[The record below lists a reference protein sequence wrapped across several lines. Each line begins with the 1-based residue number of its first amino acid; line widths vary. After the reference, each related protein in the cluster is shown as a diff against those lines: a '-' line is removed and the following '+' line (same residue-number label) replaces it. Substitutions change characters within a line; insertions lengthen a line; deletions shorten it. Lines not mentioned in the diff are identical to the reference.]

1 MTRLLVFGGTGLLGS
16 HICQEALGKSWDVVA
31 THHSTTPDG
40 QHRVDWRRCDITDP
54 DNVRALVETVRPDVA
69 VNAAYVQSG
78 AKVAET
84 CAEGAENIALASDA
98 SSVRLI
104 HISTDLVFDGTLGR
118 PYREVDQISPISD
131 YGRAKARGESLVRSA
146 HPDALVIRTSL
157 IYGDPS
163 APQET
168 LVRRAAEGQDIAFF
182 TDEWRSP
189 VEVERL
195 AAAICTLA
203 TSDHSGI
210 LHIAGEER
218 LNRLEF
224 ARLLATQ
231 LGLDPTGLVGRTRD
245 PTLGPRPED
254 VSLDC
259 SVSSALGLAI
269 PGPSSLLAQS

>member
-16 HICQEALGKSWDVVA
+16 HICQESLAQSWDVVA
-31 THHSTTPDG
+31 TYHSTTPDEQDG
-40 QHRVDWRRCDITDP
+40 VDWRRCDITDP
-54 DNVRALVETVRPDVA
+54 EKVQALVEDVHPDVA
-69 VNAAYVQSG
+69 VNTAYVQSG
-78 AKVAET
+78 AKVAAT
-84 CAEGAENIALASDA
+84 CADGAGNIALASVA
-98 SSVRLI
+98 SDVRLI
-104 HISTDLVFDGTLGR
+104 HVSTDLVFDGTLGR
-118 PYREVDQISPISD
+118 PYREVDHMSPISD
-131 YGRAKARGESLVRSA
+131 YGRAKARGESLVRNA
-146 HPDALVIRTSL
+146 DPNALVLRTSL

-168 LVRRAAEGQDIAFF
+168 LVRRAASGQDIAFF

-189 VEVERL
+189 VEVGRL

-203 TSDHSGI
+203 TFDNSGI

-224 ARLLATQ
+224 ARLLATH
-231 LGLDPTGLVGRTRD
+231 LGLDSTGLVGRTRD

-259 SVSSALGLAI
+259 SISKALGLAI
-269 PGPSSLLAQS
+269 PGPSNLLSQS

>member
-16 HICQEALGKSWDVVA
+16 HICQEALAQSWDVVA
-31 THHSTTPDG
+31 THHSTTPDA
-40 QHRVDWRRCDITDP
+40 QHRVDWLRCDITDS
-54 DNVRALVETVRPDVA
+54 DNVRALVETVHPDVA
-69 VNAAYVQSG
+69 VNAAYVQNG
-78 AKVAET
+78 AKVAAT
-84 CAEGAENIALASDA
+84 CADGAKNIALASDETNA
-98 SSVRLI
+98 RLI
-104 HISTDLVFDGTLGR
+104 HVSTDLVFDGTLGR
-118 PYREVDQISPISD
+118 PYREVDEISPISD
-131 YGRAKARGESLVRSA
+131 YGRAKARGESLVRNA
-146 HPDALVIRTSL
+146 HPNALVVRTSL

-189 VEVERL
+189 VEVGRL

-203 TSDHSGI
+203 TTDHSGI
-210 LHIAGEER
+210 LHIAGQER

-224 ARLLATQ
+224 ATLLAMH
-231 LGLDPTGLVGRTRD
+231 LGLDPTRLVGRTRD
-245 PTLGPRPED
+245 PSLGPRPED

-259 SVSSALGLAI
+259 SVSDALGLAV